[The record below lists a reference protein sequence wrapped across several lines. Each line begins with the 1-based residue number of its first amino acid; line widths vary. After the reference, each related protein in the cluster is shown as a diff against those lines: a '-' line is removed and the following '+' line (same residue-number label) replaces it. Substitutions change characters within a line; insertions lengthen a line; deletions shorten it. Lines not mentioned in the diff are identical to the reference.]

1 MNNPWYNEVS
11 GQPTPAWVADQR
23 IREQNQRSADFQRQM
38 MVQDARASGVPIVNG
53 EPQWQTFTSPA
64 QQRQQYHPQGFNPMA
79 VLFYGWIGWLI
90 GGIFD
95 ALLANRRRRLEETVF
110 APRRARK
117 KIVREE
123 YIRRHEE
130 WDRVY
135 GDTQRQGLP
144 CPPPPNYQDVV
155 NGK

>member
-1 MNNPWYNEVS
+1 M
-11 GQPTPAWVADQR
+11 
-23 IREQNQRSADFQRQM
+23 
-38 MVQDARASGVPIVNG
+38 
-53 EPQWQTFTSPA
+53 
-64 QQRQQYHPQGFNPMA
+64 
-79 VLFYGWIGWLI
+79 
-90 GGIFD
+90 
-95 ALLANRRRRLEETVF
+95 F